1 MAIELSDEVRK
12 DLMESIKRFFLEQ
25 LEDEIGE
32 LKARMFLD
40 YVLAEIAPVAYNLGV
55 RDAQSWIQDKV
66 LEVDG
71 SVYEPERTWWER

>member
-1 MAIELSDEVRK
+1 MTIKLNDDARGALI
-12 DLMESIKRFFLEQ
+12 ESIKRYFLEQ
-25 LEDEIGE
+25 LDEEIGE

-71 SVYEPERTWWER
+71 SVYEPERT